1 MKAIQRLLVAV
12 GLAIWVIAP
21 VSALEVYDDFSGKRL
36 NPNRWDTLWLSPGA
50 YDVHRVVKSG
60 RLKLGLSES
69 RKAIGVDL
77 GR

>member
-36 NPNRWDTLWLSPGA
+36 NPNRWDTLWLSPCA
-50 YDVHRVVKSG
+50 TW
-60 RLKLGLSES
+60 
-69 RKAIGVDL
+69 APPC
-77 GR
+77 